1 MSTTFQ
7 SGLYR
12 TTIALPESPKSV
24 PEARLVLV
32 QMTNEHPHPVVVLPN
47 GVTDNRWTFGNQGFL
62 ARDADWLKS
71 LVPLPRQGFYTLT
84 RELEIGAGSKLPEG
98 LLVQLGYTADGR
110 PVIFPG
116 QLMPG
121 NAIQFGSRGA
131 LIGDLQLD
139 FLKVNEFR
147 VLAPPPAPAVADASA
162 SNVN

>member
-7 SGLYR
+7 NGLYR
-12 TTIALPESPKSV
+12 TTLALPESPKSV

-32 QMTNEHPHPVVVLPN
+32 QMTTEHPHPVVVLPN

-71 LVPLPRQGFYTLT
+71 LVPLPRQGFYTLM
-84 RELEIGAGSKLPEG
+84 RELEIGAGAKLPEG

-121 NAIQFGSRGA
+121 NFIQFASRGA

-139 FLKVNEFR
+139 FLRVNEFR
-147 VLAPPPAPAVADASA
+147 LLAPPAVPAVANATA